1 MRFLDCTNGNK
12 DPSKSVLDVGV
23 DNALMFSGFE
33 NLSAMSRE
41 GWELKKSLAYIFVL
55 K

>member
-1 MRFLDCTNGNK
+1 M
-12 DPSKSVLDVGV
+12 SVKNYV
-23 DNALMFSGFE
+23 NQ